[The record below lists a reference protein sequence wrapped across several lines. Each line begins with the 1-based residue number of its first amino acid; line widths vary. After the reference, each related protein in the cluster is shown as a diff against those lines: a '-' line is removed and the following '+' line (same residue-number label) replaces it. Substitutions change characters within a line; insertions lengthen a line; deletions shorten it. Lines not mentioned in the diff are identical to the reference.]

1 MPKPIS
7 YQSINHPLYQRF
19 TDWLRQ
25 IEPTIS
31 SEQILTAWQRLVSRY
46 SEAHRHYHTLTHLE
60 RMFADFDIVMNQL
73 YSPSLVALAIF
84 YHDIIY
90 DPKQSDN
97 EAHSAEFMQ
106 TELRFYLQP
115 KQIAQIKSLIM
126 MTASHKW
133 AAAEGIQKSDA
144 AYFLDLDLS
153 ILGSSW
159 DEYAQYT
166 KAVRLEYRH
175 VSDSDYQT
183 GRTAVLQSLLARDR
197 LYLSEDYHQCLESV
211 ARNNIRHELE
221 LLAV

>member
-7 YQSINHPLYQRF
+7 YQPVDHPLYQRF
-19 TDWLRQ
+19 ADWLRQ

-31 SEQILTAWQRLVSRY
+31 SEQILTPWRRLVSRY

-126 MTASHKW
+126 MTASHKLV
-133 AAAEGIQKSDA
+133 EIGGIRESDS

-153 ILGSSW
+153 ILGSTW
-159 DEYAQYT
+159 DEYQQYA

-175 VSDSDYQT
+175 VAEDDYQQ
-183 GRTAVLQSLLARDR
+183 GRVSILQSLLAHNR
-197 LYLSEDYHQCLESV
+197 LYLSDDYFERLESV
-211 ARNNIRHELE
+211 ARDNIYHELE